1 MNTWLLFE
9 IAINLYQAALMT
21 YFVRQRFH
29 LVRRSLWSGVLCA
42 IAIWIYLT
50 AYLFI
55 DMPFLDTSVIVFPI
69 LYTFYISDD
78 EWYIKLFWN
87 AVLALILSGVVSL
100 IMNLYMQLTDATMAQ
115 MMSETPLRVSFVV
128 SCNIALLLV
137 IFVATRLG
145 KKRMDALSW
154 VALIVFLGMLVMELA
169 VIELLY
175 TIRVHVQIDDVSF
188 TAASLC
194 MMGCAVLS
202 LLLYEIMSA
211 SAAKQK
217 NIEAELETAKLS
229 QQHYE
234 EIKDMYGYMV
244 SHEHEMKHQFGLIH
258 KLLEDGHMREGEAL
272 FKEQSLP
279 QAIRYEFI
287 TGNTAADALLTVKKL
302 MMDRYNICF
311 KYQSYP
317 LTELPIAESKFC
329 AILSNILDNAIEA
342 IVRMDD
348 RSNEH
353 TIELRLARSWNF
365 FFFTC
370 ENDMNP
376 RSIHMSGSHFL
387 SSKKESTRHGYGTKN
402 VKSIV
407 NEANG
412 QCKFIVKDSTFR
424 IEITLPY
431 EEGNE
436 HEA

>member
-21 YFVRQRFH
+21 YFVRHRFH
-29 LVRRSLWSGVLCA
+29 LVRPSLWCGVLCVA
-42 IAIWIYLT
+42 AIWVYLSV
-50 AYLFI
+50 YLFV
-55 DMPFLDTSVIVFPI
+55 DMPVLDTSVIIFPL
-69 LYTFYISDD
+69 LYTFYVADD

-87 AVLALILSGVVSL
+87 AVLALILSGVVNL
-100 IMNLYMQLTDATMAQ
+100 IINLYMQLTDVTMAQ
-115 MMSETPLRVSFVV
+115 IMSETPLRVSFVV

-137 IFVATRLG
+137 IFIATRLG

-154 VALIVFLGMLVMELA
+154 AALIVFLGMLVMELA

-175 TIRVHVQIDDVSF
+175 SIRVHVQIDDVPF

-217 NIEAELETAKLS
+217 RVEAELETARLS

-258 KLLEDGHMREGEAL
+258 KLLEDGHMCEGEAL
-272 FKEQSLP
+272 FKEQPLP
-279 QAIRYEFI
+279 QAVGYEFI

-302 MMDRYNICF
+302 MMDRHNIRFQC
-311 KYQSYP
+311 QPYP
-317 LTELPIAESKFC
+317 LMELPITESKFC

-342 IVRMDD
+342 IVRIDD
-348 RSNEH
+348 RSNDH
-353 TIELRLARSWNF
+353 TIELKFARSWDIF
-365 FFFTC
+365 FITC

-376 RSIHMSGSHFL
+376 RSIHTNGSHFL
-387 SSKKESTRHGYGTKN
+387 SSKKEAARHGYGTKN
-402 VKSIV
+402 VRRIV

-412 QCKFIVKDSTFR
+412 QCKFIVKDSSFR
-424 IEITLPY
+424 VEITLPY
-431 EEGNE
+431 EEGTT
-436 HEA
+436 A

>member
-21 YFVRQRFH
+21 YFVRHRFH
-29 LVRRSLWSGVLCA
+29 LVRPSLWCGVLCVA
-42 IAIWIYLT
+42 AIWVYLSV
-50 AYLFI
+50 YLFV
-55 DMPFLDTSVIVFPI
+55 DMPVLDTSVIIFPL
-69 LYTFYISDD
+69 LYTFYVADD

-87 AVLALILSGVVSL
+87 AVLALILSGVVNL
-100 IMNLYMQLTDATMAQ
+100 IINLYMQLTDATMAQ
-115 MMSETPLRVSFVV
+115 IMSETPLRVSFVV
-128 SCNIALLLV
+128 SCNIALLLA
-137 IFVATRLG
+137 IFIATRLG

-154 VALIVFLGMLVMELA
+154 AALIVFLGMLVMELA

-175 TIRVHVQIDDVSF
+175 TIRVHIQIDDVPF

-217 NIEAELETAKLS
+217 GVEAELETAKLS

-244 SHEHEMKHQFGLIH
+244 SHEHEMKHQFDLIH

-272 FKEQSLP
+272 FKEQPLP
-279 QAIRYEFI
+279 QAVSYEFI

-302 MMDRYNICF
+302 LMDRHNIRF
-311 KYQSYP
+311 KCQPYP
-317 LTELPIAESKFC
+317 LIELPIAESKFC

-342 IVRMDD
+342 IVRIDD
-348 RSNEH
+348 RSNDH
-353 TIELRLARSWNF
+353 TIELKFARSWDIF
-365 FFFTC
+365 FITC

-376 RSIHMSGSHFL
+376 RSIHTNGSRFL
-387 SSKKESTRHGYGTKN
+387 SSKKEADRHGYGTKN
-402 VKSIV
+402 VRRIV

-412 QCKFIVKDSTFR
+412 QCKFIVKDSSFR
-424 IEITLPY
+424 VEITLPY
-431 EEGNE
+431 EEGTT
-436 HEA
+436 A